1 MFDHPSPNY
10 TLAANLKTEE
20 MTGRHGYTSMLNEN
34 LPKEPLITKA
44 YDAFRKNQSKD
55 NVSDF
60 LPTDEYVEAMA
71 RRSTENM
78 KSKIKSL

>member
-1 MFDHPSPNY
+1 LFDHPSPSY
-10 TLAANLKTEE
+10 ALAANLKTEE
-20 MTGRHGYTSMLNEN
+20 MTSRRGYTSMLNEN

-55 NVSDF
+55 YASDF

-71 RRSTENM
+71 RRSNEN
-78 KSKIKSL
+78 KNPIKSL